1 MIIVVETNRKQH
13 SLHCKINTQLI
24 LKRILLF
31 LAVIAFKLTI
41 IYIHFYSVLAYLYPE
56 GGNIWKCLKMKH
68 ETRRKDQ
75 HRLSRDTQNIN
86 RPQTYCLRLTNNFC
100 AEYINTYTTHT
111 YIHTIDLIT
120 YNKINIF

>member
-41 IYIHFYSVLAYLYPE
+41 IYIHFYSVLLCEKTNYSPFPKKAGCIADLVRGDHQGEVLVVSVPHHHPHVHLVVPVLSVVPGE
-56 GGNIWKCLKMKH
+56 KIKKLI
-68 ETRRKDQ
+68 RKVSFVTKV
-75 HRLSRDTQNIN
+75 LSPASTD
-86 RPQTYCLRLTNNFC
+86 
-100 AEYINTYTTHT
+100 
-111 YIHTIDLIT
+111 
-120 YNKINIF
+120 